1 MSLLQMSVTGGVMIL
16 AITVL
21 RALAM
26 NHVPKKTFL
35 ALWGAAL
42 LRLVLPVSLS
52 STLSIYSLLGQKT
65 ALNVVDVP
73 AAATPALLPGQ
84 AVTALPQI
92 DAAPVQTISVWSIV
106 WIAGVVLC
114 AAFFAAVYWKC
125 CREFRMSF
133 PVDNDASRQ
142 WLQTHPLRRGIC
154 IRQSDQISSPLT
166 FGVLHPVILMPKKT
180 DWNDETALQYVL
192 EHEFVHIRRFDSV
205 GKLLLIAAALFL
217 SAYNERESHEARDSA
232 RQVIAQLCDALPTE
246 AGDDE
251 AEPTTLPESL
261 PDVRRE
267 MPVKTI
273 NGRDYIGVLSIPS
286 LELELPVISQW
297 DYPALKV
304 APCRYSGSLYQ
315 DNLII
320 CAHNY
325 ASHFGKLK
333 ELQPGDT
340 VLFTDM
346 DEHVVTFQVVER
358 ETLNPMDAEGMEAG
372 DWDLTLFTCTIGGQT
387 RVTIRLERV
396 EVFRNPEQ
404 EDTVQSEK

>member
-1 MSLLQMSVTGGVMIL
+1 MKAKRGT
-16 AITVL
+16 
-21 RALAM
+21 
-26 NHVPKKTFL
+26 
-35 ALWGAAL
+35 
-42 LRLVLPVSLS
+42 
-52 STLSIYSLLGQKT
+52 
-65 ALNVVDVP
+65 
-73 AAATPALLPGQ
+73 
-84 AVTALPQI
+84 
-92 DAAPVQTISVWSIV
+92 V
-106 WIAGVVLC
+106 WINAG
-114 AAFFAAVYWKC
+114 
-125 CREFRMSF
+125 
-133 PVDNDASRQ
+133 
-142 WLQTHPLRRGIC
+142 
-154 IRQSDQISSPLT
+154 
-166 FGVLHPVILMPKKT
+166 
-180 DWNDETALQYVL
+180 
-192 EHEFVHIRRFDSV
+192 
-205 GKLLLIAAALFL
+205 LLLIAAALFL
-217 SAYNERESHEARDSA
+217 SVYNEWESHEARDSA
-232 RQVIAQLCDALPTE
+232 RQVIAQLCDELPTE
-246 AGDDE
+246 AG
-251 AEPTTLPESL
+251 EPTTL

-346 DEHVVTFQVVER
+346 DEHVVTFQMVER

-372 DWDLTLFTCTIGGQT
+372 DWDLTLFTCTIDGQT

-396 EVFRNPEQ
+396 EVFRNPET
-404 EDTVQSEK
+404 EEPAKSEK

>member
-1 MSLLQMSVTGGVMIL
+1 MK
-16 AITVL
+16 AN
-21 RALAM
+21 R
-26 NHVPKKTFL
+26 
-35 ALWGAAL
+35 GA
-42 LRLVLPVSLS
+42 
-52 STLSIYSLLGQKT
+52 
-65 ALNVVDVP
+65 
-73 AAATPALLPGQ
+73 
-84 AVTALPQI
+84 
-92 DAAPVQTISVWSIV
+92 V
-106 WIAGVVLC
+106 WINAG
-114 AAFFAAVYWKC
+114 
-125 CREFRMSF
+125 
-133 PVDNDASRQ
+133 
-142 WLQTHPLRRGIC
+142 
-154 IRQSDQISSPLT
+154 
-166 FGVLHPVILMPKKT
+166 
-180 DWNDETALQYVL
+180 
-192 EHEFVHIRRFDSV
+192 
-205 GKLLLIAAALFL
+205 LLLIAAALFL
-217 SAYNERESHEARDSA
+217 SVYNEWESHEARDSA
-232 RQVIAQLCDALPTE
+232 RQVIAQLCDELPTE
-246 AGDDE
+246 AG
-251 AEPTTLPESL
+251 EPTTL

-333 ELQPGDT
+333 ELQPGDI

-346 DEHVVTFQVVER
+346 DEHVVTFQMVER

-396 EVFRNPEQ
+396 EVLRNPET
-404 EDTVQSEK
+404 EEPAKSEK

>member
-1 MSLLQMSVTGGVMIL
+1 MKANRGRGT
-16 AITVL
+16 
-21 RALAM
+21 
-26 NHVPKKTFL
+26 
-35 ALWGAAL
+35 
-42 LRLVLPVSLS
+42 
-52 STLSIYSLLGQKT
+52 
-65 ALNVVDVP
+65 
-73 AAATPALLPGQ
+73 
-84 AVTALPQI
+84 
-92 DAAPVQTISVWSIV
+92 V
-106 WIAGVVLC
+106 WINAG
-114 AAFFAAVYWKC
+114 
-125 CREFRMSF
+125 
-133 PVDNDASRQ
+133 
-142 WLQTHPLRRGIC
+142 
-154 IRQSDQISSPLT
+154 
-166 FGVLHPVILMPKKT
+166 
-180 DWNDETALQYVL
+180 
-192 EHEFVHIRRFDSV
+192 
-205 GKLLLIAAALFL
+205 LLLIAAALFL
-217 SAYNERESHEARDSA
+217 SVYNEWESHEARDSA

-246 AGDDE
+246 AG
-251 AEPTTLPESL
+251 EPTTL

-333 ELQPGDT
+333 ELQPGDI

-346 DEHVVTFQVVER
+346 DEHVVTFQMVER

-372 DWDLTLFTCTIGGQT
+372 DWDLTLFTCTIDGQT

-396 EVFRNPEQ
+396 EVFRNPET
-404 EDTVQSEK
+404 EEPAESEK

>member
-1 MSLLQMSVTGGVMIL
+1 MKANRGT
-16 AITVL
+16 
-21 RALAM
+21 
-26 NHVPKKTFL
+26 
-35 ALWGAAL
+35 
-42 LRLVLPVSLS
+42 
-52 STLSIYSLLGQKT
+52 
-65 ALNVVDVP
+65 
-73 AAATPALLPGQ
+73 
-84 AVTALPQI
+84 
-92 DAAPVQTISVWSIV
+92 V
-106 WIAGVVLC
+106 WINAG
-114 AAFFAAVYWKC
+114 
-125 CREFRMSF
+125 
-133 PVDNDASRQ
+133 
-142 WLQTHPLRRGIC
+142 
-154 IRQSDQISSPLT
+154 
-166 FGVLHPVILMPKKT
+166 
-180 DWNDETALQYVL
+180 
-192 EHEFVHIRRFDSV
+192 
-205 GKLLLIAAALFL
+205 LLLIAAALFL
-217 SAYNERESHEARDSA
+217 SVYNEWESHEARDSA

-246 AGDDE
+246 AG
-251 AEPTTLPESL
+251 EPTTL

-333 ELQPGDT
+333 ELQPGDI

-346 DEHVVTFQVVER
+346 DEHVVTFQMVER

-372 DWDLTLFTCTIGGQT
+372 DWDLTLFTCTIDGQT

-396 EVFRNPEQ
+396 EVYRNPET
-404 EDTVQSEK
+404 EEPAKSEK

>member
-1 MSLLQMSVTGGVMIL
+1 MKANRGT
-16 AITVL
+16 
-21 RALAM
+21 
-26 NHVPKKTFL
+26 
-35 ALWGAAL
+35 
-42 LRLVLPVSLS
+42 
-52 STLSIYSLLGQKT
+52 
-65 ALNVVDVP
+65 
-73 AAATPALLPGQ
+73 
-84 AVTALPQI
+84 
-92 DAAPVQTISVWSIV
+92 V
-106 WIAGVVLC
+106 WINAG
-114 AAFFAAVYWKC
+114 
-125 CREFRMSF
+125 
-133 PVDNDASRQ
+133 
-142 WLQTHPLRRGIC
+142 
-154 IRQSDQISSPLT
+154 
-166 FGVLHPVILMPKKT
+166 
-180 DWNDETALQYVL
+180 
-192 EHEFVHIRRFDSV
+192 
-205 GKLLLIAAALFL
+205 LLLIAAALFL

-246 AGDDE
+246 VG
-251 AEPTTLPESL
+251 EPTTL

-404 EDTVQSEK
+404 EEPAKSEK

>member
-1 MSLLQMSVTGGVMIL
+1 MKANRGRGT
-16 AITVL
+16 
-21 RALAM
+21 
-26 NHVPKKTFL
+26 
-35 ALWGAAL
+35 
-42 LRLVLPVSLS
+42 
-52 STLSIYSLLGQKT
+52 
-65 ALNVVDVP
+65 
-73 AAATPALLPGQ
+73 
-84 AVTALPQI
+84 
-92 DAAPVQTISVWSIV
+92 V
-106 WIAGVVLC
+106 WINAG
-114 AAFFAAVYWKC
+114 
-125 CREFRMSF
+125 
-133 PVDNDASRQ
+133 
-142 WLQTHPLRRGIC
+142 
-154 IRQSDQISSPLT
+154 
-166 FGVLHPVILMPKKT
+166 
-180 DWNDETALQYVL
+180 
-192 EHEFVHIRRFDSV
+192 
-205 GKLLLIAAALFL
+205 LLLIAAALFL
-217 SAYNERESHEARDSA
+217 SVYNEWESHEARDSA

-246 AGDDE
+246 AG
-251 AEPTTLPESL
+251 EPTTLP
-261 PDVRRE
+261 DVRQE

-333 ELQPGDT
+333 ELQPGDI

-396 EVFRNPEQ
+396 EVFRNPET
-404 EDTVQSEK
+404 EEPAKSEK